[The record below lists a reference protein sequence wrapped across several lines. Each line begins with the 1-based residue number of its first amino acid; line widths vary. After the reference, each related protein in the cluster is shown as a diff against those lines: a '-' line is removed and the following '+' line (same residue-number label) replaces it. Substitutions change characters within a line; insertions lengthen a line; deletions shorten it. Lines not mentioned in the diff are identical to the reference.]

1 MTTMKKVL
9 TGLLAGLLMTVLGAG
24 SAWADSDPS
33 NDADSIT
40 VRITPNVDFGVD
52 IDSAALE
59 SGGLIDLGIVNL
71 FASTQTVTPA
81 TVTIRGNIA
90 SGGAGTG
97 QELDVSGTISSQGS
111 GADWTFD
118 LTPSTHG
125 VSGELDALAT
135 YILFSD
141 TGLSVAPN
149 GDEFSVAAA
158 EFTGTTLRAGGAGG
172 VGGTKFEKTDAGS
185 TEMDDMSPLESR
197 HLWLFFRL
205 PDSSSGGDAQEVT
218 ITLTAV
224 NAST

>member
-1 MTTMKKVL
+1 MKTSKLL
-9 TGLLAGLLMTVLGAG
+9 TGLLAGLLVTVLFAG
-24 SAWADSDPS
+24 RAWADSDPS

-52 IDSAALE
+52 IDSAALQ

-81 TVTIRGNIA
+81 TVTIRGNITS
-90 SGGAGTG
+90 SGGGTG
-97 QELDVSGTISSQGS
+97 QELDVSGTIASQGG
-111 GADWTFD
+111 GASWTFD
-118 LTPSTHG
+118 LSPSTHG
-125 VSGELDALAT
+125 TSGELDALAT

-141 TGLSVAPN
+141 TALSTAPN
-149 GDEFSVAAA
+149 GDEFSVSAA

-172 VGGTKFEKTDAGS
+172 VSGTKFEKTDAGV
-185 TEMDDMSPLESR
+185 TDMDDMSPDEKR

-205 PDSSSGGDAQEVT
+205 PDQTTSGDSQDVT

>member
-1 MTTMKKVL
+1 MKTSKQL
-9 TGLLAGLLMTVLGAG
+9 TGLLAGLLVTFLFAG
-24 SAWADSDPS
+24 RAWADSDPS

-52 IDSAALE
+52 IDSAALQ
-59 SGGLIDLGIVNL
+59 SGGTIDLGIVNL

-81 TVTIRGNIA
+81 TVTIRGNITS
-90 SGGAGTG
+90 SGGGTG
-97 QELDVSGTISSQGS
+97 QELDVSGAIASQGA
-111 GADWTFD
+111 GASWTFD

-125 VSGELDALAT
+125 TSGELDALAT

-141 TGLSVAPN
+141 TALSTSPN

-172 VGGTKFEKTDAGS
+172 VSGTKFEKTGAGV
-185 TEMDDMSPLESR
+185 TDMDDMSPLEER
-197 HLWLFFRL
+197 HLWMLFRL
-205 PDSSSGGDAQEVT
+205 PDQTTSGDSQDVT